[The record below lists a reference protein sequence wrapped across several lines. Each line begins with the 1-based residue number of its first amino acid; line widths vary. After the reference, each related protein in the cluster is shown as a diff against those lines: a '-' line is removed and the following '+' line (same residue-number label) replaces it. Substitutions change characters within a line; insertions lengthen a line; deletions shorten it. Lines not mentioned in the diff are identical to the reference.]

1 MVYKVRRQA
10 KHLSRR
16 RIRIDKEEKIRK
28 QR

>member
-1 MVYKVRRQA
+1 MVSKVRRQA

-16 RIRIDKEEKIRK
+16 RIRIDKEENTRK